1 MKNDSLE
8 LKVIFGYNLH
18 RKLKTGNLNWR
29 VDSEIRAPEVR
40 VIDSEGN
47 QLGVMKTP
55 DAIKK
60 ANEAGLNLV
69 EIAPNAVPPVTKII
83 EIGKFKYQEE
93 KKQRM
98 QQKKVKGG
106 DVKEIRFSPFIAEND
121 FNTRMERVKE
131 FIVDRDKV
139 RLVVVFRRQQLGS
152 KQFGYDLL
160 KKILTELG
168 ETVSVDMEPKF
179 LGKNLIMGISPLSK
193 KNA

>member
-1 MKNDSLE
+1 M
-8 LKVIFGYNLH
+8 
-18 RKLKTGNLNWR
+18 NWR

-60 ANEAGLNLV
+60 ANETGLNLV

-83 EIGKFKYQEE
+83 EVGKFKYQEE

-131 FIVDRDKV
+131 FIDNRDKV

-152 KQFGYDLL
+152 KQFGYDLF

-168 ETVSVDMEPKF
+168 DTVSVDMEPKF